1 MIKINY
7 KEESYYYEGV
17 GGQAYDVDMEIK
29 LKEDARLKDVVDAMV
44 RILQGARYQVTKTA
58 MLTAIEDIFEG
69 REEY

>member
-1 MIKINY
+1 MIEIKY

-29 LKEDARLKDVVDAMV
+29 LKEDASIKDVVDAMV
-44 RILQGARYQVTKTA
+44 RILQGARYRVTKTA
-58 MLTAIEDIFEG
+58 MLNAVKDVFEE